1 MGSSLQRNPERQ
13 LMNFL
18 LEKTLAARL
27 AKTLAATCV
36 RHTGI
41 EEIHKKQRAIAVN

>member
-1 MGSSLQRNPERQ
+1 MAFN
-13 LMNFL
+13 
-18 LEKTLAARL
+18 LEKKLAARL
-27 AKTLAATCV
+27 AKTLVAMCV